1 MLIGEG
7 NTDRREVNR
16 GAGSGSSDE
25 IELMERDV
33 KKSIS
38 NGILTIEFS
47 NHIQQI
53 LFKEMKTTIVLKL
66 PGQNIGYAALY
77 NRISSLWRLSK
88 PFHLMDIE
96 NGYFLAKFHCI
107 GGLVGKVAKLD
118 FNTDS
123 KTRGGFARM
132 TVFVDLDRPLVSQ
145 VLVNEELQRVE
156 YLCLQYVFPM
166 KNMATR
172 RRCAHHQR

>member
-1 MLIGEG
+1 
-7 NTDRREVNR
+7 
-16 GAGSGSSDE
+16 
-25 IELMERDV
+25 MERDV

-47 NHIQQI
+47 DHIQQI
-53 LFKEMKTTIVLKL
+53 LFKEMKTTVVLKL
-66 PGQNIGYAALY
+66 PGQNIGYAALH

-96 NGYFLAKFHCI
+96 NGYFLAKFHCSEDFNNVI
-107 GGLVGKVAKLD
+107 ISQVGGLVGKVAKLD

-156 YLCLQYVFPM
+156 YEALPTICFSYGKYGHTKEMCSSPTMTTNSEKVQENGELG
-166 KNMATR
+166 
-172 RRCAHHQR
+172 